1 MLEDIM
7 VGTEGAM
14 MDQGKT
20 EWRGRT
26 KLKEQNSMYLLSKA

>member
-7 VGTEGAM
+7 VGIEGAM
-14 MDQGKT
+14 MDPGKT

-26 KLKEQNSMYLLSKA
+26 ELRE